1 MCLEEIRVSSTK
13 MRTRA
18 FMTTHWIVSQRMEKQ
33 KRVKSNQGMDGTLA
47 SLGSRAGWR
56 TGSLDFADLP
66 SVFNKMQVPNRQS
79 EAMLNSSC
87 IGPTIY
93 KQKMLARKA
102 CWKTN
107 RVSSA
112 IAEISVTLLCQ
123 TLL

>member
-1 MCLEEIRVSSTK
+1 
-13 MRTRA
+13 
-18 FMTTHWIVSQRMEKQ
+18 MTTHWIVSQRMEKQ

-56 TGSLDFADLP
+56 TGSLNFADLP
-66 SVFNKMQVPNRQS
+66 SAFNKMQVPNRQS

-87 IGPTIY
+87 IGSTIY
-93 KQKMLARKA
+93 KRKMLARKA

-107 RVSSA
+107 TVSSA

-123 TLL
+123 TLW